1 MYVLIRVQMLVTC
14 SLKKISGRTTIY
26 KIVTPSFSYYMFH
39 LSFMGI
45 KEMINVVDFN
55 GYLLKYPY

>member
-1 MYVLIRVQMLVTC
+1 MLVTC